1 MSISNNILAAYFAGV
16 SSKEE
21 DKLVLNE
28 LAVNECFSDLLDIIE
43 EVDSAEDID
52 ALRNE
57 FNEITDQFDTLNDF
71 NEKIK

>member
-1 MSISNNILAAYFAGV
+1 MGISNNTLAAYFAGV

-28 LAVNECFSDLLDIIE
+28 LAGNECFSDLLDLIE
-43 EVDSAEDID
+43 EFDSVDNID

-57 FNEITDQFDTLNDF
+57 FNENTDQFDSLKDF